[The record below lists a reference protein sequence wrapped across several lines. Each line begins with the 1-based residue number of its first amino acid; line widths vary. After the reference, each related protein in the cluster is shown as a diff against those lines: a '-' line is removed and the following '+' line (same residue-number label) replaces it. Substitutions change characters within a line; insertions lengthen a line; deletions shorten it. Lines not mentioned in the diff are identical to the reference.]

1 MSFWTGLE
9 AITGHPAGAFR
20 GMSMSDW
27 FDNEKWQR
35 MPRTWSGEM
44 NPQGKTRMIAGVQ
57 HGPDVRFTRGGEP
70 MMTNW
75 YTGGRGAG
83 ESDTS
88 QIMDHMRQDGSAPSV
103 SYQQISADREEDVTT
118 MRTRDDRV
126 APRDAGVTTPYPYID
141 QAQSRLQPYTDQEW
155 ANISPAPK
163 VPSPGGIPYGGKNP
177 YRRPATLMDL
187 PAGGR
192 QRVPSLYDPYL
203 SGLRRDQMG
212 AAGFD
217 PLTRRMQQ
225 SKQVPE
231 ELTTAGQYRKGL
243 QSAVGSLGDAF
254 LPPNVMEGGRE
265 VWESLRDFYY
275 PEKDE
280 PSKKTVIKRSA
291 APDVPDTETVTITE
305 KILGPSGHRMGAF
318 KDTAADV
325 WKNIREDD
333 IIQYWM
339 NQFRGN

>member
-1 MSFWTGLE
+1 MSVWTGLE
-9 AITGHPAGAFR
+9 AITGHPAGACS

-35 MPRTWSGEM
+35 MPRTWSGQRS
-44 NPQGKTRMIAGVQ
+44 PT
-57 HGPDVRFTRGGEP
+57 GPTDIRTGRSGEP

-83 ESDTS
+83 ESVAS
-88 QIMDHMRQDGSAPSV
+88 QVTRDHMRQDRSAPSA
-103 SYQQISADREEDVTT
+103 YKQISDTEKEDVTT
-118 MRTRDDRV
+118 LRTRDDR
-126 APRDAGVTTPYPYID
+126 RDVGVTTPYPYID
-141 QAQSRLQPYTDQEW
+141 QAQSRLLPAPYTDQAW
-155 ANISPAPK
+155 AKVSPVPK

-203 SGLRRDQMG
+203 TKLRSDQMG

-225 SKQVPE
+225 SKRGPE
-231 ELTTAGQYRKGL
+231 EASIAGQYRKGL